1 MSDQFFKGLLD
12 EVINTRIKVNE
23 LDKENKE
30 LVEKNKVLTEELT
43 KIRNMVLTYQK
54 DYYKKINYETVEE
67 SDSDSSIVDDSIIDV
82 VVVSP
87 SVNSNDI
94 VINAIVNEDETNSI
108 ETLAKSKN
116 RNEYMKEYMKNKR
129 KKDKEDKK
137 IIVNKK

>member
-23 LDKENKE
+23 LEKENKE

-67 SDSDSSIVDDSIIDV
+67 SDSDISIVDDTNIDV
-82 VVVSP
+82 VVINPV
-87 SVNSNDI
+87 VNSNDI
-94 VINAIVNEDETNSI
+94 VINTIVNEDETNSI
-108 ETLAKSKN
+108 KIIDKSKN
-116 RNEYMKEYMKNKR
+116 RNEYMKEFMRNKR
-129 KKDKEDKK
+129 KKEKEDKK
-137 IIVNKK
+137 IMVNKK